1 VNLYPRRSLM
11 LATVA
16 GVSLTTAAVVGI
28 GSDRPLAIT
37 AFFATIG
44 IVTAVV
50 LAVTRFEMV
59 TYLMIGCR
67 TAIDLTHPGTDD
79 GALRFSVLITGAYA
93 GISVLWL
100 IIRRSDRPVRI
111 TPLFI
116 GVAGIAAA
124 AVLSGL
130 ISDERVKALTGASRW
145 VFLTVLVLVLD
156 NLITDQRAA
165 RRLLVAIAA
174 STFVPVLL
182 GVWQLV
188 GERDRL
194 VEGIFRIEGSFA
206 HPNTYGFYLAV
217 IGLAL
222 FALIRSLPGALKPA
236 ARVWLFVVIVS
247 LVYTFSRTSYAAFAV
262 GVVAI
267 AMAGRR
273 WLLLG
278 LTVISISIAPLIPAI
293 GDRLADLG
301 EGTTLRGTPGNS
313 LTWRIDYWQT
323 VIEAGEGRRVTGVGL
338 GVVSEITE
346 SGREPHNDFVRSF
359 VELGA
364 IGLIAYV
371 GFLLALGWQ
380 ARNALARTRD
390 RRSAEPP
397 DMSQCLAEG
406 FAGIFAAYLI
416 ESVTGNPMTQLIIL
430 WYVIALAV
438 AALPTLPTRPPVGT
452 ASSGH
457 REDLSLRSSRV
468 HG

>member
-1 VNLYPRRSLM
+1 MNSYQRRSLL

-16 GVSLTTAAVVGI
+16 GVSLTIAAVVGI
-28 GSDRPLAIT
+28 DSDRPQALT

-44 IVTAVV
+44 VVTAVV

-59 TYLMIGCR
+59 TYLMIACR

-79 GALRFSVLITGAYA
+79 GTLRFSVWITGAYA
-93 GISVLWL
+93 GISILWL
-100 IIRRSDRPVRI
+100 ITRRSDRPVRI
-111 TPLFI
+111 TPLCL
-116 GVAGIAAA
+116 GVAGVAAA

-130 ISDERVKALTGASRW
+130 IADDRVKALTGASRW

-156 NLITDQRAA
+156 NLISEQKV

-182 GVWQLV
+182 GVWQLI
-188 GERDRL
+188 GDRDRL

-222 FALIRSLPGALKPA
+222 IASIRSLPGALKPA
-236 ARVWLFVVIVS
+236 ARVWLLVVIVS

-267 AMAGRR
+267 AMVGRR

-278 LTVISISIAPLIPAI
+278 LAVISIVVAPLIPAI

-364 IGLIAYV
+364 IGLVAYV

-380 ARNALARTRD
+380 ARNALARTRE
-390 RRSAEPP
+390 RRSAIPP
-397 DMSQCLAEG
+397 DMSRCLAEG

-438 AALPTLPTRPPVGT
+438 AALPAPPTVDAR
-452 ASSGH
+452 SSGH
-457 REDLSLRSSRV
+457 RESQSLRPIQM